1 MDHVSCPW
9 LVQRFILE
17 AVLDGRRV
25 MHFADD
31 QAQREA
37 SIPVLDALY
46 AGKLAG
52 RSATEDGG
60 GGQAEAAAGPVPG
73 AGAPGREATVAVAPS
88 PTGPLRRFACTRC
101 LGAAGMTA
109 RA

>member
-17 AVLDGRRV
+17 EVLGGRRV

-46 AGKLAG
+46 AYCK
-52 RSATEDGG
+52 
-60 GGQAEAAAGPVPG
+60 QK
-73 AGAPGREATVAVAPS
+73 
-88 PTGPLRRFACTRC
+88 
-101 LGAAGMTA
+101 TA
-109 RA
+109 S

>member
-1 MDHVSCPW
+1 VRPIRRGCDRVHEWVTREHPKVDHVSCPW

-46 AGKLAG
+46 AYCK
-52 RSATEDGG
+52 
-60 GGQAEAAAGPVPG
+60 QK
-73 AGAPGREATVAVAPS
+73 
-88 PTGPLRRFACTRC
+88 
-101 LGAAGMTA
+101 TA
-109 RA
+109 S